1 VLNLQLNA
9 LFLLLKESLIDC
21 PICVSRAC
29 YSSTVSLISFV
40 QILIVSLFSP
50 FLESTGLCGPA
61 YTLQSTPIFS
71 IDFGSGSSQYSTATP
86 SAFNFTTT
94 YTQQFAPLTIDG
106 QFSFINSVP
115 DDFNG
120 AWFTGALDHT
130 PNDVGGYMYL
140 VNADVDPDQFYNGT
154 VNNLVVGQK
163 YQFSVFV
170 ANLLTTV
177 GIQPNIIF
185 QVRSPAPNNVLL
197 AQIATGNISAT
208 PTITWVQYGISFTA
222 VSESVTLLMISNAPG
237 GYGND
242 LVIDDIVFQVC
253 NPIPTTTTP
262 APTTAAPPPTTAAPA
277 PATPAPANSVP
288 IREYFKE
295 L

>member
-1 VLNLQLNA
+1 MFKSLPFRVLGA
-9 LFLLLKESLIDC
+9 
-21 PICVSRAC
+21 R
-29 YSSTVSLISFV
+29 YSSDIYLISFV
-40 QILIVSLFSP
+40 LILIFSIVIP

-71 IDFGSGSSQYSTATP
+71 IDFGSGTSQYSTATP
-86 SAFNFTTT
+86 STFNFFTT
-94 YTQQFAPLTIDG
+94 YTQQFAPVTNDG
-106 QFSFINSVP
+106 QFSFLNSVH
-115 DDFNG
+115 DDFSG

-140 VNADVDPDQFYNGT
+140 VNADYNPDQFYNGT

-163 YQFSVFV
+163 YQFSVYV

-177 GIQPNIIF
+177 GIEPNIIF
-185 QVRSPAPNNVLL
+185 QVLSPAPNNVLL
-197 AQIATGNISAT
+197 AQISTGNISAT
-208 PTITWVQYGISFTA
+208 PTLTWVQYGISFTA

-253 NPIPTTTTP
+253 NPVPTTTTP
-262 APTTAAPPPTTAAPA
+262 APTTAAPTTTTTAPA
-277 PATPAPANSVP
+277 PTTPAPSNSVP

>member
-1 VLNLQLNA
+1 MNLQLNA
-9 LFLLLKESLIDC
+9 LSLLLTESLIDG
-21 PICVSRAC
+21 PICVSRAR
-29 YSSTVSLISFV
+29 YSSDVYLIRFV
-40 QILIVSLFSP
+40 QILIVSVISP

-86 SAFNFTTT
+86 SAFNFATT
-94 YTQQFAPLTIDG
+94 YTQQFAPVTNDG
-106 QFSFINSVP
+106 QFSFINSVH
-115 DDFNG
+115 DDFSG
-120 AWFTGALDHT
+120 AWHTGALDHT
-130 PNDVGGYMYL
+130 PNDNGGYMYL
-140 VNADVDPDQFYNGT
+140 VNADYNPDQFYNGT

-163 YQFSVFV
+163 YQLSLYV
-170 ANLLTTV
+170 ANLLTFA
-177 GIQPNIIF
+177 GIEPNILF
-185 QVRSPAPNNVLL
+185 QVRGPAPNNVLL
-197 AQIATGNISAT
+197 AQISTGNISAT

-222 VSESVTLLMISNAPG
+222 VSQSATLLMISNAPG
-237 GYGND
+237 GNGND

-262 APTTAAPPPTTAAPA
+262 APTTAAPTTTTAAPT
-277 PATPAPANSVP
+277 PATPAPSNSVP

>member
-1 VLNLQLNA
+1 
-9 LFLLLKESLIDC
+9 
-21 PICVSRAC
+21 
-29 YSSTVSLISFV
+29 
-40 QILIVSLFSP
+40 
-50 FLESTGLCGPA
+50 
-61 YTLQSTPIFS
+61 
-71 IDFGSGSSQYSTATP
+71 
-86 SAFNFTTT
+86 
-94 YTQQFAPLTIDG
+94 
-106 QFSFINSVP
+106 
-115 DDFNG
+115 
-120 AWFTGALDHT
+120 
-130 PNDVGGYMYL
+130 MYL
-140 VNADVDPDQFYNGT
+140 VNADYNPDQFYNGT

-163 YQFSVFV
+163 YQLSLYV

-177 GIQPNIIF
+177 GIEPNILF

-253 NPIPTTTTP
+253 NPVPTTTTP
-262 APTTAAPPPTTAAPA
+262 APTTAAPPTTTAAPTTTTAA
-277 PATPAPANSVP
+277 PTTTTAAPTTTTAAPVPTTPAPANSVP